1 MKCRLL
7 ILIKVGDNRM
17 NKRLMIHHLALVI
30 VKAEPIVKTGP
41 IVKAEPIVKTGPI
54 VKAEPIVRAVHHILL
69 VLGRKVLIQAILLH
83 QIQAQAQKV

>member
-30 VKAEPIVKTGP
+30 VKAEPIVKT
-41 IVKAEPIVKTGPI
+41 
-54 VKAEPIVRAVHHILL
+54 AEPIVRAVHHILL
-69 VLGRKVLIQAILLH
+69 VLGQKVLIQAILLH
-83 QIQAQAQKV
+83 QIQAQAHKV